1 MLPHTGGKATCIDL
15 AICEVCGNEYGKL
28 DPDTHPDDATDVW
41 NEEEWHDNAGH
52 YSKWSCCG
60 KPKYPYEYH
69 KWDDGIC
76 TVCGCICEHSI
87 SSPAN
92 CHERAR
98 CHTCGIWYGQIDP
111 HNHDFYPSG
120 TYTSGEK
127 EPTCTEE
134 GYTGDQ
140 ICSVCGTVLVA
151 QTEVPALGHDFSVAP
166 EATDEDHYMAPTCTE
181 EGLAYNKCSR
191 CGAWSDEAHTIAA
204 LGHDEQ
210 RTVVAPTC
218 TEDEGRPGAA
228 LEGAL

>member
-1 MLPHTGGKATCIDL
+1 MPPGVFTERLKKESSLETEAFLGVGSH
-15 AICEVCGNEYGKL
+15 EVAVEAG
-28 DPDTHPDDATDVW
+28 DVVHADAFR
-41 NEEEWHDNAGH
+41 AGSFTFILVRAVAEAFRFH
-52 YSKWSCCG
+52 LLHHGQDALGTFRLNSKWSCCG

-134 GYTGDQ
+134 GYTGDTVCWNCRGVVDYGTV
-140 ICSVCGTVLVA
+140 IPAKGHDTSRWKANCREPAYCSVCK
-151 QTEVPALGHDFSVAP
+151 Q
-166 EATDEDHYMAPTCTE
+166 Y
-181 EGLAYNKCSR
+181 
-191 CGAWSDEAHTIAA
+191 CGKKDPDNHTSSPSDIS
-204 LGHDEQ
+204 L
-210 RTVVAPTC
+210 RT
-218 TEDEGRPGAA
+218 
-228 LEGAL
+228 